1 MLNPNLIKI
10 ADLNLSKELKYV
22 LCQRLALITLQDLL
36 DIDYSVL
43 LKTRKMG
50 KKRMEELEKCVE
62 SFGVTL
68 KGYPNSLQCMKE
80 KKKSQGVKL
89 LEEWGFS
96 LRLCSPLY
104 KNNIFTLEDLLA
116 CGKNVYSLKG
126 IGVKNN
132 LAIWKK
138 MQELNIPFPKPFTAI
153 EQLDKENDETRKLK
167 AKKTLLTKYKYAN
180 QLNKEF
186 QKEQKQPL
194 YSILIN
200 GKGGVTYLY
209 DNTVSEGLDA
219 KSMMGFLI
227 HCNSIK
233 ELVAQIPIYKY
244 YVLDAKEEILEI
256 TKEQAEFL
264 YDQILDYVLK
274 KQGWRK

>member
-36 DIDYSVL
+36 DIDYFVL

-50 KKRMEELEKCVE
+50 KKRMQESEKCVE
-62 SFGVTL
+62 CFRVTL

-138 MQELNIPFPKPFTAI
+138 MQELNIPFPKPFIAI

-167 AKKTLLTKYKYAN
+167 AKKTLLTKYQYAN

-264 YDQILDYVLK
+264 YDQILGYVLK